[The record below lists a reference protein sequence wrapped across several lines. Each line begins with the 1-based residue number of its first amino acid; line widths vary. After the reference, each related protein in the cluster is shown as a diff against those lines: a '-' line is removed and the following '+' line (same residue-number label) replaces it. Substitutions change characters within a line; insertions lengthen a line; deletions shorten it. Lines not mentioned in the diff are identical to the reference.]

1 MKPVVINPDGK
12 RQTVKLKEAI
22 AHMNA
27 LHPYQNI
34 GERIQALRGLRGSP

>member
-22 AHMNA
+22 AHMDAKN
-27 LHPYQNI
+27 PPQNRMKAKRLWS
-34 GERIQALRGLRGSP
+34 GA